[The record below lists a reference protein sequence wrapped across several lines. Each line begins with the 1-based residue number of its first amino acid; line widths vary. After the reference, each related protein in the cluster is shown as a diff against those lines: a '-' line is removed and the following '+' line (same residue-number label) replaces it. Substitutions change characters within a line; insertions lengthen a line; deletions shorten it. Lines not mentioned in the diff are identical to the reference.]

1 MVGSFRVCST
11 GMIAYQSPPTII
23 KQRSTRLSG
32 MRFKAGILSP
42 VTIPHYGSHTWFG
55 NPATVPLPMTS
66 CVKTFVTHLA
76 NKHTA
81 GTLCT
86 HSRVSAITRNRNII
100 SRTVGRLSKSNSLT
114 DTFKAYIAYPGIYHT
129 AQLQRHITAIIKP
142 CIRGIRIIVPMMIIR
157 SNSFPDKR

>member
-1 MVGSFRVCST
+1 
-11 GMIAYQSPPTII
+11 
-23 KQRSTRLSG
+23 